1 MLCDSPTAY
10 LHEKECTEFIAAIP
24 TVWDETCI
32 LGGRLG
38 EYIVTARRKG
48 STWYVGGITDWT
60 PRDVEIDLAPL
71 GIDATVEATIFRQAS
86 DYRRKTIR
94 IDPSKPLTV
103 HLAPGGGFV
112 VKIEE

>member
-1 MLCDSPTAY
+1 MHGVHCGDP
-10 LHEKECTEFIAAIP
+10 
-24 TVWDETCI
+24 DR
-32 LGGRLG
+32 LGRDPYPRRLG

-71 GIDATVEATIFRQAS
+71 GIDATVEATIFRDGANADRQAS

-94 IDPSKPLTV
+94 IDTSKPLTV